1 MNNGISD
8 AAIAVQIK
16 DVVLL
21 LSDYDLEGAESSGHA
36 LSERLKTNAAE
47 SVQSRKLRNL
57 RERLDSGIRHIRRAA
72 PLSALIRFR
81 EALRDWLV

>member
-1 MNNGISD
+1 MSDGVSD
-8 AAIAVQIK
+8 AAIAVQIE
-16 DVVLL
+16 DVVHLL
-21 LSDYDLEGAESSGHA
+21 RDHDLEGAESGGQA
-36 LSERLKTNAAE
+36 LSEQLKTNAAE
-47 SVQSRKLRNL
+47 SVQSRRLRNL

>member
-1 MNNGISD
+1 MRDEASD

-16 DVVLL
+16 DVVRLL
-21 LSDYDLEGAESSGHA
+21 GIHDLEGAELGGNA
-36 LSERLKTNAAE
+36 LSEQLKPNAAE
-47 SVQSRKLRNL
+47 SVQSRRLRNL
-57 RERLDSGIRHIRRAA
+57 RDRLDSGIRHIRRAA

>member
-1 MNNGISD
+1 MNNGTSD
-8 AAIAVQIK
+8 ATIAVQIK

-21 LSDYDLEGAESSGHA
+21 LGDHDLEGAESSGQA
-36 LSERLKTNAAE
+36 LSEHLTKTANE
-47 SVQSRKLRNL
+47 SIQSRKLRNL

-72 PLSALIRFR
+72 PVSALIRFR